1 MIESVSPMDK
11 VVERPRGLSKALR
24 AWIAAGAGVILL
36 SFAAIPALRRWTR
49 AERTVSLASLRI
61 GTVERGDL
69 VRDASAQGKVVAALH
84 PTLFAPAQGI
94 VSLKVKAGDTVK
106 KSQLLARIESPEL
119 MSRLTQEKS
128 TLLSMQSALGRQRIL
143 ARQSAAKSA
152 QDIDVLEVK
161 LSAAERLMDRAD
173 RTFQEG
179 LLNKTDYEKAKDDL
193 KIAQYE
199 LRNARGAA
207 LLDKETAEFDIRDKE
222 ALERREASVVG
233 ELQRQVTELTIAA
246 PFAGMVASVAVQD
259 RDSVP
264 AAAPVLMLVN
274 LATYEVEITVPE
286 NYGADL
292 APGAEARIVYEGK
305 EYPGKVTAIS
315 PEVKDSQ
322 VKGTVVFAG
331 DAPSGLRQS
340 QRVSVRILFETRRGV
355 LKLPRGPFLESGA
368 GRFAWVVD
376 ASGVAV
382 RRDIE
387 TGAVSVSEI
396 EVARG
401 LAEGERVI
409 LSDTTEFGPAKNVLV
424 R

>member
-1 MIESVSPMDK
+1 MDK
-11 VVERPRGLSKALR
+11 VLERPKRLSR
-24 AWIAAGAGVILL
+24 VPRVWIAAGAGVVLL
-36 SFAAIPALRRWTR
+36 SLAAIPTLRRWTK

-94 VSLKVKAGDTVK
+94 VSLSVKAGDTVK
-106 KSQLLARIESPEL
+106 KGQLLARIESPEL
-119 MSRLTQEKS
+119 MSRLMQERS

-173 RTFQEG
+173 RTFKEG

-199 LRNARGAA
+199 LRNAKGAA

-233 ELQRQVTELTIAA
+233 ELQRQVSELTIAA
-246 PFAGMVASVAVQD
+246 PFDGMVASVAVQD

-264 AAAPVLMLVN
+264 AATPVLMLVN

-292 APGAEARIVYEGK
+292 APGAEARIFYEGR
-305 EYPGKVTAIS
+305 EYPGKLTTIS

-322 VKGTVVFAG
+322 VKGIVVFAG
-331 DAPSGLRQS
+331 ESPSGLRQS
-340 QRVSVRILFETRRGV
+340 QRVSVRLLFETRKGV
-355 LKLPRGPFLESGA
+355 LKLPRGPFLESGG
-368 GRFAWVVD
+368 GRAAWVVD
-376 ASGVAV
+376 ASGVAT
-382 RRDIE
+382 RREIQ
-387 TGAVSVSEI
+387 TGAVSVAEV

>member
-1 MIESVSPMDK
+1 MIPGTSSMDK
-11 VVERPRGLSKALR
+11 VVERPQRLSKGSR
-24 AWIAAGAGVILL
+24 AWIAAAAG
-36 SFAAIPALRRWTR
+36 AAILALAAVPAVRRWTK
-49 AERTVSLASLRI
+49 AERTVARASLRL

-84 PTLFAPAQGI
+84 PTLFSPAQGI
-94 VSLKVKAGDTVK
+94 VALKVRAGDTVK
-106 KSQLLARIESPEL
+106 QGQLLARVESPEL
-119 MSRLTQEKS
+119 MSRVTQEKS

-161 LSAAERLMDRAD
+161 LSAAERLEERAE
-173 RTFQEG
+173 RTFKEG
-179 LLNKTDYEKAKDDL
+179 LLNRTDYEKAKDDL

-199 LRNARGAA
+199 LRNAKGAA

-222 ALERREASVVG
+222 ALERRQASVVS
-233 ELQRQVTELTIAA
+233 ELERQVAELTIAA

-286 NYGADL
+286 NYAADL

-322 VKGTVVFAG
+322 VKGTVVFG
-331 DAPSGLRQS
+331 GESPSGLRQS
-340 QRVSVRILFETRRGV
+340 QRVSVRLLFETRRGV

-368 GRFAWVVD
+368 GRSAWVVD
-376 ASGVAV
+376 SSGVAA

-387 TGAVSVSEI
+387 TGAVSVSEV

-409 LSDTTEFGPAKNVLV
+409 LSDTTEFASARNVLV

>member
-1 MIESVSPMDK
+1 MDK
-11 VVERPRGLSKALR
+11 VVERSRGLSKASR
-24 AWIAAGAGVILL
+24 VWIAAGAGVTLFSL
-36 SFAAIPALRRWTR
+36 AAIPALRRWTK

-61 GTVERGDL
+61 GAVERGEL
-69 VRDASAQGKVVAALH
+69 VRDASAQGKIVAALH
-84 PTLFAPAQGI
+84 PTLFSPAQGI

-106 KSQLLARIESPEL
+106 KGQLLARIESPEL
-119 MSRLTQEKS
+119 MSRLAQEKS

-173 RTFQEG
+173 RTLKEG
-179 LLNKTDYEKAKDDL
+179 LLNRTDYEKAKDDL

-207 LLDKETAEFDIRDKE
+207 VLDKETAEFDIRDKE

-233 ELQRQVTELTIAA
+233 ELGRQVAELTIAA
-246 PFAGMVASVAVQD
+246 PFDGMVASVTVQD

-264 AAAPVLMLVN
+264 AATPVLMLVN

-322 VKGTVVFAG
+322 VKGTVAFAG
-331 DAPSGLRQS
+331 ESPSGLRQS
-340 QRVSVRILFETRRGV
+340 QRVNVRLLFETRRDV
-355 LKLPRGPFLESGA
+355 LKLPRGPFLESGG
-368 GRFAWVVD
+368 GRSAWVVD
-376 ASGVAV
+376 ASGVAT
-382 RRDIE
+382 RREIQ
-387 TGAVSVSEI
+387 TGAVSVSEV

-409 LSDTTEFGPAKNVLV
+409 LSDTTEFGPARNVLV

>member
-1 MIESVSPMDK
+1 MIESISPMDK
-11 VVERPRGLSKALR
+11 VLERPRRLSKASRLL
-24 AWIAAGAGVILL
+24 IAAGAGITLL
-36 SFAAIPALRRWTR
+36 SLAAIPTLRRWTK

-69 VRDASAQGKVVAALH
+69 VRDASAQGKIVAALH

-106 KSQLLARIESPEL
+106 KGQLLARIESPEL
-119 MSRLTQEKS
+119 MSRLMQERS

-173 RTFQEG
+173 RTFKEG

-199 LRNARGAA
+199 LRNAKGAA

-233 ELQRQVTELTIAA
+233 ELQRQVSELTIAA
-246 PFAGMVASVAVQD
+246 PFDGMVASVAVQD

-264 AAAPVLMLVN
+264 AATPVLMLVN
-274 LATYEVEITVPE
+274 LATYEIEITVPE

-322 VKGTVVFAG
+322 VKGIVVFAG
-331 DAPSGLRQS
+331 ESPSGLRQS
-340 QRVSVRILFETRRGV
+340 QRVSVRLLFESRRGV

-368 GRFAWVVD
+368 GRTAWVVD
-376 ASGVAV
+376 ATGVAT
-382 RRDIE
+382 RREIQ
-387 TGAVSVSEI
+387 TGAVSVSEV
-396 EVARG
+396 EVVRG

>member
-1 MIESVSPMDK
+1 MIPGTSSMDK
-11 VVERPRGLSKALR
+11 VVERPERFGRIPRLAV
-24 AWIAAGAGVILL
+24 AAGAGVILL
-36 SFAAIPALRRWTR
+36 ALLAVPALRRWTK
-49 AERTVSLASLRI
+49 AERTVSLASLRL
-61 GTVERGDL
+61 GVVERGDL
-69 VRDASAQGKVVAALH
+69 ERDASAQGKIVASLH
-84 PTLFAPAQGI
+84 PTLFATAPGI

-106 KSQLLARIESPEL
+106 KGQVVARIESPEL
-119 MSRLTQEKS
+119 MSRVQQEQS
-128 TLLSMQSALGRQRIL
+128 TLLSMQSALSRQHIL

-161 LSAAERLMDRAD
+161 LSAAQRLEERAE

-193 KIAQYE
+193 KIATYE

-207 LLDKETAEFDIRDKE
+207 LLDKETAEFDIKDKE
-222 ALERREASVVG
+222 ALERRQASVAG
-233 ELQRQVTELTIAA
+233 DLRRQVGELTIAA

-264 AAAPVLMLVN
+264 LSAPILMLVN

-292 APGAEARIVYEGK
+292 TPGAGARIVYEGR
-305 EYPGKVTAIS
+305 EYPGTITAIS

-331 DAPSGLRQS
+331 ESPSGLRQS
-340 QRVSVRILFETRRGV
+340 QRVSVRLLFETRRGV

-368 GRFAWVVD
+368 GRSAWVVD
-376 ASGVAV
+376 AAGVAT
-382 RRDIE
+382 RREIE
-387 TGAVSVSEI
+387 TGAVSVSEVEI
-396 EVARG
+396 ARG
-401 LAEGERVI
+401 LKEGDRVI
-409 LSDTTEFGPAKNVLV
+409 LSDTSEFGAARNVLV

>member
-1 MIESVSPMDK
+1 MIESISPMDK
-11 VVERPRGLSKALR
+11 VVERSRGLSKASR
-24 AWIAAGAGVILL
+24 VWIAAGAGVTLFSL
-36 SFAAIPALRRWTR
+36 AAIPALRRWTK

-61 GTVERGDL
+61 GAVERGEL
-69 VRDASAQGKVVAALH
+69 VRDASAQGKIVAALH
-84 PTLFAPAQGI
+84 PTLFSPAQGI

-106 KSQLLARIESPEL
+106 KGQLLARIESPEL
-119 MSRLTQEKS
+119 MSRLAQEKS

-173 RTFQEG
+173 RTLKEG
-179 LLNKTDYEKAKDDL
+179 LLNRTDYEKAKDDL

-207 LLDKETAEFDIRDKE
+207 VLDKETAEFDIRDKE

-233 ELQRQVTELTIAA
+233 ELGRQVAELTIAA
-246 PFAGMVASVAVQD
+246 PFDGMVASVTVQD

-264 AAAPVLMLVN
+264 AATPVLMLVN

-322 VKGTVVFAG
+322 VKGTVAFAG
-331 DAPSGLRQS
+331 ESPSGLRQS
-340 QRVSVRILFETRRGV
+340 QRVNVRLLFETRRDV
-355 LKLPRGPFLESGA
+355 LKLPRGPFLESGG
-368 GRFAWVVD
+368 GRSAWVVD
-376 ASGVAV
+376 ASGVAT
-382 RRDIE
+382 RREIQ
-387 TGAVSVSEI
+387 TGAVSVSEV

-409 LSDTTEFGPAKNVLV
+409 LSDTTEFGPARNVLV

>member
-1 MIESVSPMDK
+1 MDK
-11 VVERPRGLSKALR
+11 VVEKPRGVSKASRVGL
-24 AWIAAGAGVILL
+24 AAAAGVVLL
-36 SFAAIPALRRWTR
+36 SLAAIPALRRWAR
-49 AERTVSLASLRI
+49 AERTVSLASLRL

-69 VRDASAQGKVVAALH
+69 VRDASAQGKIVAALH
-84 PTLFAPAQGI
+84 PTLFSPAQGI
-94 VSLKVKAGDTVK
+94 VSLHVKAGDTVK
-106 KSQLLARIESPEL
+106 KGQLLARIESPEL

-161 LSAAERLMDRAD
+161 LSAAERLMDRAE
-173 RTFQEG
+173 RTFKEG
-179 LLNKTDYEKAKDDL
+179 LLNRTDYEKAKDDL

-199 LRNARGAA
+199 LRNARSAA

-233 ELQRQVTELTIAA
+233 ELQRQVSELTIAA
-246 PFAGMVASVAVQD
+246 PFDGMVASAAVQD

-292 APGAEARIVYEGK
+292 APGAEARIVYEGRD
-305 EYPGKVTAIS
+305 YPGKVTAIS

-331 DAPSGLRQS
+331 ESPSGLRQS
-340 QRVSVRILFETRRGV
+340 QRVSVRLLFETRRNV
-355 LKLPRGPFLESGA
+355 LRLPRGPFLESGA
-368 GRFAWVVD
+368 GRSAWVVD
-376 ASGVAV
+376 ASGVAT
-382 RRDIE
+382 RREIQ
-387 TGAVSVSEI
+387 TGAVSVSEV
-396 EVARG
+396 EVSRG

-409 LSDTTEFGPAKNVLV
+409 LSDTTEFGSAKNVLV

>member
-1 MIESVSPMDK
+1 V
-11 VVERPRGLSKALR
+11 
-24 AWIAAGAGVILL
+24 
-36 SFAAIPALRRWTR
+36 
-49 AERTVSLASLRI
+49 
-61 GTVERGDL
+61 
-69 VRDASAQGKVVAALH
+69 
-84 PTLFAPAQGI
+84 
-94 VSLKVKAGDTVK
+94 
-106 KSQLLARIESPEL
+106 
-119 MSRLTQEKS
+119 
-128 TLLSMQSALGRQRIL
+128 
-143 ARQSAAKSA
+143 
-152 QDIDVLEVK
+152 
-161 LSAAERLMDRAD
+161 
-173 RTFQEG
+173 
-179 LLNKTDYEKAKDDL
+179 
-193 KIAQYE
+193 
-199 LRNARGAA
+199 
-207 LLDKETAEFDIRDKE
+207 LDKETAEFDIRDKE
-222 ALERREASVVG
+222 ALERRQASVVA
-233 ELQRQVTELTIAA
+233 ELVRQVAELTIAA

-292 APGAEARIVYEGK
+292 APGAEARIVYEGR

-322 VKGTVVFAG
+322 VKGTVVFEG

-340 QRVSVRILFETRRGV
+340 QRVSVRLLFETRRAV

-368 GRFAWVVD
+368 GRTAWVVD

-382 RRDIE
+382 RREIE
-387 TGAVSVSEI
+387 TGAVSVSEV

-401 LAEGERVI
+401 LVEGERVI

>member
-1 MIESVSPMDK
+1 MDK
-11 VVERPRGLSKALR
+11 PVERPRGLSKAARLVL
-24 AWIAAGAGVILL
+24 AAAAGVALL
-36 SFAAIPALRRWTR
+36 SFAAVPTFRRWTR
-49 AERTVSLASLRI
+49 AERTVALSSLRF

-69 VRDASAQGKVVAALH
+69 VRDASAQGKIVAALH
-84 PTLFAPAQGI
+84 PTLFAPAAGI

-106 KSQLLARIESPEL
+106 RGQLLARLESPEL
-119 MSRLTQEKS
+119 MSRLMQEKS

-152 QDIDVLEVK
+152 QDIDVLDVK
-161 LSAAERLMDRAD
+161 LSASERLMDRAE
-173 RTFQEG
+173 RTFREG

-199 LRNARGAA
+199 LRNAKGAA

-222 ALERREASVVG
+222 ALERRQASVVG
-233 ELQRQVTELTIAA
+233 ELTRQVTELTIGA
-246 PFAGMVASVAVQD
+246 PFAGVVASVAVQD

-264 AAAPVLMLVN
+264 AAAPILMLVN

-292 APGAEARIVYEGK
+292 APGAEAQIVYEGQ
-305 EYPGKVTAIS
+305 EYPGKVSAIS

-331 DAPSGLRQS
+331 ASPSGLRQS
-340 QRVSVRILFETRRGV
+340 QRVSVRLLFETRRGV

-368 GRFAWVVD
+368 GRSAWVVD
-376 ASGVAV
+376 ASGVAT
-382 RRDIE
+382 RREIQ
-387 TGAVSVSEI
+387 TGVISVSEI

-401 LAEGERVI
+401 LAEGDRVI
-409 LSDTTEFGPAKNVLV
+409 LSDTTDFGSARNVLL

>member
-1 MIESVSPMDK
+1 MIPGTSSMDK
-11 VVERPRGLSKALR
+11 VVERPQRLSKGSR
-24 AWIAAGAGVILL
+24 AWIAAAAG
-36 SFAAIPALRRWTR
+36 AAILALAAVPAVRRWTK
-49 AERTVSLASLRI
+49 AERTVARSSLRL

-84 PTLFAPAQGI
+84 PTLFSPAQGI
-94 VSLKVKAGDTVK
+94 VALKVRAGDTVK
-106 KSQLLARIESPEL
+106 QGQLLARVESPEL
-119 MSRLTQEKS
+119 MSRVQQEKS

-143 ARQSAAKSA
+143 ARQSTAKSA

-161 LSAAERLMDRAD
+161 LSAAERLEERAE
-173 RTFQEG
+173 RTFKEG
-179 LLNKTDYEKAKDDL
+179 LLNRTDYEKAKDDL

-199 LRNARGAA
+199 LRNAKGAA

-222 ALERREASVVG
+222 ALERRQASVVS
-233 ELQRQVTELTIAA
+233 ELERQVAELTIAA

-292 APGAEARIVYEGK
+292 APGAEARILYEGK

-322 VKGTVVFAG
+322 VKGTVVFG
-331 DAPSGLRQS
+331 GESPSGLRQS
-340 QRVSVRILFETRRGV
+340 QRVSVRLLFETRRGV

-368 GRFAWVVD
+368 GRSAWVVD
-376 ASGVAV
+376 ASGVAA

-387 TGAVSVSEI
+387 TGAVSVSEV

-409 LSDTTEFGPAKNVLV
+409 LSDTTEFASARNVLV

>member
-1 MIESVSPMDK
+1 MIESISPMDK
-11 VVERPRGLSKALR
+11 VLERPRRLSRSSR
-24 AWIAAGAGVILL
+24 AWIAAGAGAALL
-36 SFAAIPALRRWTR
+36 SLAAIPTLRRWTK
-49 AERTVSLASLRI
+49 AERTVALASLRL

-69 VRDASAQGKVVAALH
+69 VRDASAQGKIVAALH
-84 PTLFAPAQGI
+84 PTLFSPAQGI
-94 VSLKVKAGDTVK
+94 VSLNVKAGDTIRK
-106 KSQLLARIESPEL
+106 GQLLARIESPEL
-119 MSRLTQEKS
+119 TSRLTQEKS

-161 LSAAERLMDRAD
+161 LSAAERLMDRAE
-173 RTFQEG
+173 RTFKEG

-199 LRNARGAA
+199 LRNAKGAA
-207 LLDKETAEFDIRDKE
+207 LLDKETAAFDIRDKE
-222 ALERREASVVG
+222 ALARRQASVVG
-233 ELQRQVTELTIAA
+233 DMARQVAELSIAA

-264 AAAPVLMLVN
+264 AAASVLTLVN
-274 LATYEVEITVPE
+274 LATYEVDITVPE

-292 APGAEARIVYEGK
+292 AAGAEARIDYEGK

-315 PEVKDSQ
+315 PEVRDSQ
-322 VKGTVVFAG
+322 VKGTVVFSG
-331 DAPSGLRQS
+331 EAPSGLRQS
-340 QRVSVRILFETRRGV
+340 QRVGVRLLFETRRGV

-368 GRFAWVVD
+368 GRSAWVVD
-376 ASGVAV
+376 ASGVAT
-382 RRDIE
+382 RREIQ
-387 TGAVSVSEI
+387 TGAVSVSEV